1 MVTDT
6 ITTPPP
12 VTWAQR
18 KTCVFVVFNVECEK
32 PDIKIENR
40 LISFKGLCGPEQKL
54 NEVEL
59 SLFDEIDPEK
69 SIQVNKG
76 RFIELVLA
84 KVNSDA
90 AFWPAL
96 TSDKKKHHWLKVD
109 FQRWQDEDES
119 EDDTDWEG
127 MNQVTDD
134 MGPSY
139 DSTSS
144 EDED

>member
-1 MVTDT
+1 MGADT

-40 LISFKGLCGPEQKL
+40 LVSFKGVCGSEQKL

-59 SLFDEIDPEK
+59 QLFDEIDPEK

-76 RFIELVLA
+76 RLIELVLA
-84 KVNSDA
+84 KVKTDG
-90 AFWPAL
+90 AFWPSL
-96 TSDKKKHHWLKVD
+96 TSDKKKHHWLRVD
-109 FQRWQDEDES
+109 FHRWQDEDES
-119 EDDTDWEG
+119 EDDIEWDDINQITD
-127 MNQVTDD
+127 TH
-134 MGPSY
+134 PYYS
-139 DSTSS
+139 SS
-144 EDED
+144 EDEN